1 MKFKWL
7 YYLDVFYME
16 SKNFLALDWGR
27 AKVGVALAH
36 AETRIAVPYGIWPV
50 DENLW
55 PVLEEIVR
63 IEEIGTVILGDPE
76 HPEADFAEELSEVRK
91 KLQGLGVEV
100 VMQNE
105 MFTSK
110 MAQAN
115 RLEAAKKAIQAYD
128 DAEAARI
135 ILSDWL
141 EK

>member
-1 MKFKWL
+1 
-7 YYLDVFYME
+7 ME
-16 SKNFLALDWGR
+16 TKNFLALDWGK
-27 AKVGVALAH
+27 AKIGVALAH

-55 PVLEEIVR
+55 PILEEIIH

-76 HPEADFAEELSEVRK
+76 HPEADFAEELAQVK
-91 KLQGLGVEV
+91 VKLANLGVEV
-100 VMQNE
+100 IMQNE

-115 RLEAAKKAIQAYD
+115 RLEAAKKFISAYD

-135 ILSDWL
+135 MLTDWL
-141 EK
+141 DKSQK

>member
-1 MKFKWL
+1 MN
-7 YYLDVFYME
+7 E
-16 SKNFLALDWGR
+16 KNFLALDWGR
-27 AKVGVALAH
+27 AKIGVALAH
-36 AETRIAVPYGIWPV
+36 AETRIAVAYGIWPV

-55 PVLEEIVR
+55 KILEEI
-63 IEEIGTVILGDPE
+63 ITLEEIATVILGDPE
-76 HPEADFAEELSEVRK
+76 HPEADFASELEIVRERLK
-91 KLQGLGVEV
+91 NLGMEV

-135 ILSDWL
+135 MLADWL
-141 EK
+141 LQ

>member
-1 MKFKWL
+1 
-7 YYLDVFYME
+7 ME
-16 SKNFLALDWGR
+16 TKNFLAIDWGR

-55 PVLEEIVR
+55 PILEEIKQM
-63 IEEIGTVILGDPE
+63 EETGTDSLGDQN
-76 HPEADFAEELSEVRK
+76 HQQTDCAEELEKKKK
-91 KLQGLGVEV
+91 KLTSLRVEV
-100 VMQNE
+100 IMQNE

-135 ILSDWL
+135 MLTDWL
-141 EK
+141 LK

>member
-1 MKFKWL
+1 
-7 YYLDVFYME
+7 ME
-16 SKNFLALDWGR
+16 TKNFLALDWGR

-50 DENLW
+50 DEHLW
-55 PVLEEIVR
+55 PILEEILR

-76 HPEADFAEELSEVRK
+76 HPEADFAEELIEVRE
-91 KLQGLGVEV
+91 KLATLGIVV

-115 RLEAAKKAIQAYD
+115 RLEAAKKAIQAHD

-135 ILSDWL
+135 MLTDWL

>member
-1 MKFKWL
+1 
-7 YYLDVFYME
+7 ME
-16 SKNFLALDWGR
+16 TKNFLALDWGR

-55 PVLEEIVR
+55 SILEEILH

-76 HPEADFAEELSEVRK
+76 HPEADFAEELMQVRE
-91 KLQGLGVEV
+91 KLATLGVVV

-115 RLEAAKKAIQAYD
+115 RLEAAKKAIQAHD

-135 ILSDWL
+135 MLTDWL

>member
-1 MKFKWL
+1 
-7 YYLDVFYME
+7 ME
-16 SKNFLALDWGR
+16 TKNFLAIDWGR

-36 AETRIAVPYGIWPV
+36 AETRIAVAYGIWTV

-55 PVLEEIVR
+55 PILEEVMNIG
-63 IEEIGTVILGDPE
+63 EIGTVILGDAE
-76 HPEADFAEELSEVRK
+76 HPEADFAEELLQVRE
-91 KLQGLGVEV
+91 KLASLGVQV
-100 VMQNE
+100 IMQNE

-135 ILSDWL
+135 MLTDWL

>member
-1 MKFKWL
+1 
-7 YYLDVFYME
+7 ME
-16 SKNFLALDWGR
+16 TKNFLAIDWGR

-55 PVLEEIVR
+55 PILEEIIR

-76 HPEADFAEELSEVRK
+76 HPEADFAEELAEVK
-91 KLQGLGVEV
+91 EKLTSLRVEV
-100 VMQNE
+100 IMQNE

-135 ILSDWL
+135 MLTDWL
-141 EK
+141 DKN

>member
-1 MKFKWL
+1 
-7 YYLDVFYME
+7 ME
-16 SKNFLALDWGR
+16 TKSFLALDWGR

-55 PVLEEIVR
+55 SILEEILH

-76 HPEADFAEELSEVRK
+76 HPEADFAEELMQVRE
-91 KLQGLGVEV
+91 KLATLGVVV

-115 RLEAAKKAIQAYD
+115 RLEAAKKAIQAHD

-135 ILSDWL
+135 MLTDWL

>member
-1 MKFKWL
+1 
-7 YYLDVFYME
+7 ME
-16 SKNFLALDWGR
+16 NKNFLALDWGR
-27 AKVGVALAH
+27 SKVGVALAH
-36 AETRIAVPYGIWPV
+36 AETRIAVAYGIWPV

-55 PVLEEIVR
+55 PILKKILQ

-76 HPEADFAEELSEVRK
+76 HPEADFAEELMQVRE
-91 KLQGLGVEV
+91 KLAALGVGV

-115 RLEAAKKAIQAYD
+115 RLEAAKKAVQAHD

-135 ILSDWL
+135 MLTDWL

>member
-1 MKFKWL
+1 
-7 YYLDVFYME
+7 ME
-16 SKNFLALDWGR
+16 TKNFLALDWGR

-55 PVLEEIVR
+55 PILEEILH

-76 HPEADFAEELSEVRK
+76 HPEADFAEELMQVRE
-91 KLQGLGVEV
+91 KLATLGVVV

-115 RLEAAKKAIQAYD
+115 RLEAAKKAIQAHD

-135 ILSDWL
+135 MLTDWL

>member
-1 MKFKWL
+1 
-7 YYLDVFYME
+7 ME
-16 SKNFLALDWGR
+16 TKNFLALDWGR

-55 PVLEEIVR
+55 SILEEILHR
-63 IEEIGTVILGDPE
+63 EEIGTVILGDPE
-76 HPEADFAEELSEVRK
+76 HPEADFAEELMQVRE
-91 KLQGLGVEV
+91 KLATLGVVV

-115 RLEAAKKAIQAYD
+115 RLEAAKKAIQAHD

-135 ILSDWL
+135 MLTDWL

>member
-1 MKFKWL
+1 
-7 YYLDVFYME
+7 ME
-16 SKNFLALDWGR
+16 TKNFLALDWGR

-50 DENLW
+50 DEHLW
-55 PVLEEIVR
+55 PILEEILQ

-76 HPEADFAEELSEVRK
+76 HPEADFAEELIEVRE
-91 KLQGLGVEV
+91 KLATLGIVV

-115 RLEAAKKAIQAYD
+115 RLEAAKKAIQAHD

-135 ILSDWL
+135 MLTDWL

>member
-1 MKFKWL
+1 
-7 YYLDVFYME
+7 ME
-16 SKNFLALDWGR
+16 TKNFLAIDWGR

-36 AETRIAVPYGIWPV
+36 AETRIAVAYGIWPV

-55 PVLEEIVR
+55 PILEEVMR

-76 HPEADFAEELSEVRK
+76 HPEADFEAELVEVRD
-91 KLQGLGVEV
+91 KLATLGLTVI
-100 VMQNE
+100 MQNE

-135 ILSDWL
+135 MLTDWL
-141 EK
+141 DKI

>member
-1 MKFKWL
+1 
-7 YYLDVFYME
+7 ME
-16 SKNFLALDWGR
+16 TKNFLALDWGK
-27 AKVGVALAH
+27 AKIGVALAH

-55 PVLEEIVR
+55 PILEEIIH

-76 HPEADFAEELSEVRK
+76 HPEADFAEELAQVRL
-91 KLQGLGVEV
+91 KLASLGVDV
-100 VMQNE
+100 IMQNE

-115 RLEAAKKAIQAYD
+115 RLEAAKKFISAYD

-135 ILSDWL
+135 MLTDWL
-141 EK
+141 DKSQK

>member
-1 MKFKWL
+1 
-7 YYLDVFYME
+7 ME
-16 SKNFLALDWGR
+16 TKNFLALDWGR

-55 PVLEEIVR
+55 PILEEILR
-63 IEEIGTVILGDPE
+63 IEEIGIVILGDPE
-76 HPEADFAEELSEVRK
+76 HPEADFAEELMQVRE
-91 KLQGLGVEV
+91 KLATLGVAV

-115 RLEAAKKAIQAYD
+115 RLEAAKKAIQAHD

-135 ILSDWL
+135 MLTDWL

>member
-1 MKFKWL
+1 
-7 YYLDVFYME
+7 ME
-16 SKNFLALDWGR
+16 TKNFLALDWGR

-55 PVLEEIVR
+55 SILEEILH

-76 HPEADFAEELSEVRK
+76 HPEADFAEELIEVRE
-91 KLQGLGVEV
+91 KLATLGVAV

-135 ILSDWL
+135 MLTDWL

>member
-1 MKFKWL
+1 
-7 YYLDVFYME
+7 ME
-16 SKNFLALDWGR
+16 TKNFLALDWGR

-36 AETRIAVPYGIWPV
+36 TETRIAVPYGIWPV

-55 PVLEEIVR
+55 SILEEILH

-76 HPEADFAEELSEVRK
+76 HPEADFAEELMQVRE
-91 KLQGLGVEV
+91 KLATLGVVV

-115 RLEAAKKAIQAYD
+115 RLEAAKKAIQAHD

-135 ILSDWL
+135 MLTDWL

>member
-1 MKFKWL
+1 
-7 YYLDVFYME
+7 ME
-16 SKNFLALDWGR
+16 TKNFLALDWGR

-55 PVLEEIVR
+55 PILEEILH

-76 HPEADFAEELSEVRK
+76 HPEADFAEELMQVRE
-91 KLQGLGVEV
+91 KLATLGVV
-100 VMQNE
+100 VVIQNE

-115 RLEAAKKAIQAYD
+115 RLEAAKKAIQAHD

-135 ILSDWL
+135 MLTDWL